1 MWWTACPPPC
11 PVSSLSL
18 LSAARTTPWF
28 RFLAA
33 GVIGALWALSFP
45 RAGIAGFAWTVPGLL
60 LANAAGV
67 PRGLAFRL
75 SYMAGLSHYLISL
88 SWLRHI
94 PFPAGAYAGWI
105 CLSLFLALFPAAWTT
120 ACWQVTRRWRL
131 ALPDN
136 QHTAWTEVADVL
148 IRLSW
153 SRLNL
158 WFLICA
164 AIWVA
169 WEMLLTRLFGGFPW
183 NLLGASQYRMIPL
196 IQVASA
202 CGVYG
207 VSFLVAWFSVSLAA
221 AVLFLA
227 RDPDRPAVWRR
238 PLVFPALLVVATA
251 SGGFFAILSDPPQ
264 PRRLSIALI
273 QPNIPQTVLFDPN
286 ATTNRFET
294 LYQLTEQA
302 LASKPDLVVWPEA
315 SLPGGLSRLDFER
328 LTQLI
333 RRSGVWMI
341 FGADDV
347 SSEPPESPATE
358 PILHAHNAAFLL
370 DPEGQH
376 VATYHKRRLV
386 MFGEYIPFA
395 RWLAFLQRLAPIG
408 DGFEPGKVPVPFRMP
423 SLAASTSALICFEDN
438 FPQEARDHAST
449 GVDFLVNLTNNAWF
463 GESSAQWQHAANAI
477 FRAIESGIPLV
488 RSCNN
493 GLSGWVDA
501 RGRLYSARIAE
512 GRSIYD
518 AGFEVISLPF
528 GQPRLTWYRRFG
540 DVFGWG
546 CVLASMVALRP
557 SHFPRLHKR
566 IRTAA

>member
-1 MWWTACPPPC
+1 
-11 PVSSLSL
+11 
-18 LSAARTTPWF
+18 
-28 RFLAA
+28 
-33 GVIGALWALSFP
+33 
-45 RAGIAGFAWTVPGLL
+45 

-67 PRGLAFRL
+67 PTGLAFRL
-75 SYMAGLSHYLISL
+75 SYMAGLTHYLISL

-105 CLSLFLALFPAAWTT
+105 CLSLFLALFPAAWVT
-120 ACWQVTRRWRL
+120 ACWQVTRRWK
-131 ALPDN
+131 LPLPHN
-136 QHTAWTEVADVL
+136 QHTAWTEVADTL
-148 IRLSW
+148 IGWSW

-158 WFLICA
+158 WFVLCA
-164 AIWVA
+164 AIWVT
-169 WEMLLTRLFGGFPW
+169 WEMVLTRLFGGFPW

-196 IQVASA
+196 IQIASA
-202 CGVYG
+202 TGVYG
-207 VSFLVAWFSVSLAA
+207 VSFLVAWFSVSLVA

-227 RDPDRPAVWRR
+227 RDPDRPSVWRR

-251 SGGFFAILSDPPQ
+251 AGGFFAVLSDPTQ

-286 ATTNRFET
+286 SATNRFET

-302 LASKPDLVVWPEA
+302 LASKPDLIVWPEA

-333 RRSGVWMI
+333 RKAGVWMI

-347 SSEPPESPATE
+347 SSEPPEPPETE
-358 PILHAHNAAFLL
+358 PIHHVHNAAFLL
-370 DPEGQH
+370 DPEGQP

-408 DGFEPGKVPVPFRMP
+408 DGFEPGKAPVPFRMP
-423 SLAASTSALICFEDN
+423 SLGVSTSALICFEDN
-438 FPQEARDHAST
+438 FPLEARDHAST

-477 FRAIESGIPLV
+477 FRAIETGIPLV

-493 GLSGWVDA
+493 GLSGWIDA
-501 RGRLYSARIAE
+501 RGRLHSARITE

-528 GQPRLTWYRRFG
+528 GQPRSTWYRRFG
-540 DVFGWG
+540 DAFGWTS
-546 CVLASMVALRP
+546 VLATLVALRP
-557 SHFPRLHKR
+557 HSLPRLHKR
-566 IRTAA
+566 IRPTA